1 MGGAA
6 TCVVA
11 PPIVAAGHVSDHRRR
26 IFFAYCERMR
36 LRHAI
41 LGLLSH
47 HPQSGYDLNR
57 AFTSSVVYFWYAD
70 QSQIYRTLD
79 RLEADGAIST
89 QVIPQSGRP
98 DRRVHSLTESG
109 RAELDA
115 WLASPLEPAA
125 GKDPLLARVF
135 FAARLGH
142 ERVDE
147 LLAEAEERFRRELE
161 DLEAIDIDVVD
172 LDTAMK
178 AAVLRYGIDGTKTQ
192 LEWVAQTRR
201 AIATD
206 AGNTRSRSTE
216 GTETADDD
224 TR

>member
-1 MGGAA
+1 
-6 TCVVA
+6 
-11 PPIVAAGHVSDHRRR
+11 
-26 IFFAYCERMR
+26 MR

-47 HPQSGYDLNR
+47 RPQSGYDLNR
-57 AFTSSVVYFWYAD
+57 AFSSSIVYFWYAD

-79 RLEADGAIST
+79 RLETDGAIST
-89 QVIPQSGRP
+89 RVIPQSGRP

-115 WLASPLEPAA
+115 WLASPLEPAMV
-125 GKDPLLARVF
+125 KDPLLARVF

-147 LLAEAEERFRRELE
+147 LLAEAEERFRREKE
-161 DLEAIDIDVVD
+161 ALEAIDIDVVD
-172 LDTAMK
+172 LDTALK
-178 AAVLRYGIDGTKTQ
+178 AAVLRYGIDGAKTQ
-192 LEWVAQTRR
+192 LEWVRQTRR
-201 AIATD
+201 AVAAD
-206 AGNTRSRSTE
+206 AAGTRSKAA
-216 GTETADDD
+216 ETAGATGEE

>member
-1 MGGAA
+1 
-6 TCVVA
+6 
-11 PPIVAAGHVSDHRRR
+11 
-26 IFFAYCERMR
+26 MR

-47 HPQSGYDLNR
+47 QPQSGYDLNR
-57 AFTSSVVYFWYAD
+57 AFTSSVVYFWHAD

-98 DRRVHSLTESG
+98 DRRLHSLTESG

-115 WLASPLEPAA
+115 WLMSPLEPNTV
-125 GKDPLLARVF
+125 KDPLLARVF

-142 ERVDE
+142 ERVDA
-147 LLAEAEERFRRELE
+147 LLSEAEERFRRELE
-161 DLEAIDIDVVD
+161 ELEAIDIDVVD

-178 AAVLRYGIDGTKTQ
+178 AAVLRAGIDDTKSQ
-192 LEWVAQTRR
+192 LEWLAQTRR
-201 AIATD
+201 TIAAD
-206 AGNTRSRSTE
+206 ASSTRSGAAE
-216 GTETADDD
+216 GAKTADEDG
-224 TR
+224 R

>member
-1 MGGAA
+1 
-6 TCVVA
+6 
-11 PPIVAAGHVSDHRRR
+11 
-26 IFFAYCERMR
+26 MR

-47 HPQSGYDLNR
+47 QPQSGYDLNR
-57 AFTSSVVYFWYAD
+57 AFTSSVVYFWHAD

-98 DRRVHSLTESG
+98 DRRLHSLTESG

-115 WLASPLEPAA
+115 WLMSPLEPNTV
-125 GKDPLLARVF
+125 KDPLLARVF

-142 ERVDE
+142 ERVDA
-147 LLAEAEERFRRELE
+147 LLSEAEERFRRELE
-161 DLEAIDIDVVD
+161 ELEAIDIDVVD

-178 AAVLRYGIDGTKTQ
+178 AAALRYGIDGAKTQ

-201 AIATD
+201 TIAAD
-206 AGNTRSRSTE
+206 AATTRSRATE
-216 GTETADDD
+216 ATETADEGSH
-224 TR
+224 